1 MSRGLMAAII
11 CCVATHADAAAA
23 NAVCSR
29 RRCAIQRSAVSGN
42 RGIGYVAPVLAQV
55 TKDPLGLSPEDR
67 KRYDEHL
74 RDADRSLLIGYIAA
88 GAGVACIVVGVAL
101 MIYRDYKKKRKSLS
115 N

>member
-1 MSRGLMAAII
+1 MSRGLMAAMIW
-11 CCVATHADAAAA
+11 CVVTHADAAAA
-23 NAVCSR
+23 DVIAV
-29 RRCAIQRSAVSGN
+29 AGDARSTISVSGN

-55 TKDPLGLSPEDR
+55 TKDPLGLSPEDH

-101 MIYRDYKKKRKSLS
+101 MIYRDYKKKVKSPS
-115 N
+115 S